1 MFRNWQSF
9 FKIPLSS
16 NDFREAVVKEYIVE
30 MEKFNDKNKNMV
42 FKAGKKQILLI
53 GVNNR
58 IFALDNRCPHEGYPL
73 SEGGVNE
80 SCVLTCN
87 WHNWKFDLET
97 GECTLG
103 GDNVVTYPVQV
114 VKDKIHV
121 DISGP
126 SKDNVRDSILKGF
139 QVAFEKRQYGRLA
152 REITRLDFNEIDPI
166 CALKKAIFWSY
177 DKFEY
182 GMTHAYAAC
191 ADWVS
196 LYMEVDPDEAKERE
210 KRIVYLTETIDHIAY
225 DALRHKEYP
234 FHDGEIPFNEGQF
247 INAIEKEDEKT
258 AISLINGA
266 ISEGLTFKDLEK
278 VFTEAALAHYNDF
291 GHSLIY
297 VYKAST
303 LSSSLKDPEVDA
315 CLFKALTRS
324 LINTTRE
331 DLIPEF
337 KDYQP
342 ALIELSKQ
350 SFGDKKDELSFT
362 DLKGKRV
369 KAALNWVLDKS
380 KVYSEENVYRCLLL
394 AQAHNM
400 MTYDL
405 NYQAATNNP
414 VTQNVGWLDF
424 THALTFSNAVRALC
438 SKYPEY
444 WGRGLLQM
452 SCFYGRN
459 TFFTSPEI
467 DPSQFEIKE
476 TKTFERDVLDK
487 ILDHGMA
494 LPIYSAHLLKTS
506 KAIFEEGAFLN
517 QVEKCELY
525 SSLNRFLSSPLKA
538 KHVRR
543 MAKQAINLV
552 AKDF

>member
-1 MFRNWQSF
+1 M
-9 FKIPLSS
+9 
-16 NDFREAVVKEYIVE
+16 KEYIVE
-30 MEKFNDKNKNMV
+30 IKRFKQKNKNIV
-42 FKAGKKQILLI
+42 FKAGNKQVLLI
-53 GVNNR
+53 GVKDR

-73 SEGGVNE
+73 SEGSFND

-103 GDNVVTYPVQV
+103 GDNVQTYPVHIIN
-114 VKDKIHV
+114 DKIHV
-121 DISGP
+121 DVSGP
-126 SKDNVRDSILKGF
+126 SKDLVRDSILKGF
-139 QVAFEKRQYGRLA
+139 KVAYEKRQYGRLA
-152 REITRLDFNEIDPI
+152 REITRLDFNKIDPI
-166 CALKKAIFWSY
+166 CALKKSILWSY

-196 LYMEVDPDEAKERE
+196 LYLDVDPSSNKERE

-225 DALRHKEYP
+225 DALRHKPYP
-234 FHDGEIPFNEGQF
+234 FHDEEMPFNEGHF
-247 INAIEKEDEKT
+247 LNAIEKEDEKT

-266 ISEGLTFKDLEK
+266 IKKGLTFKDLEK
-278 VFTEAALAHYNDF
+278 TFTEAALAHYNDF

-303 LSSSLKDPEVDA
+303 LSGLLKDSEIEA

-337 KDYQP
+337 SDYKTM
-342 ALIELSKQ
+342 LLEIKKQ
-350 SFGDKKDELSFT
+350 SFGKKIEDVPFT
-362 DLKGKRV
+362 DLKGQRV
-369 KAALNWVLDKS
+369 KGALNWVLENS
-380 KVYSEENVYRCLLL
+380 KVYSEENVYECLLL
-394 AQAHNM
+394 AQADNM

-405 NYQAATNNP
+405 KFQEAINNP

-424 THALTFSNAVRALC
+424 THALTFSNAVRVLC
-438 SKYPEY
+438 SKYPEF
-444 WGRGLLQM
+444 WAKGLLQM
-452 SCFYGRN
+452 ACFYGRN
-459 TFFTSPEI
+459 TFFTDQKI
-467 DPSQFEIKE
+467 DQLDFEV
-476 TKTFERDVLDK
+476 TDLYSFERNVLDK

-506 KAIFEEGAFLN
+506 KAVFEEGRGLN
-517 QVEKCELY
+517 EKGKRKLY

-538 KHVRR
+538 KHARR
-543 MAKQAINLV
+543 SAKQAINLI

>member
-1 MFRNWQSF
+1 MSWQVFFR
-9 FKIPLSS
+9 IPLSF

-30 MEKFNDKNKNMV
+30 IEKFIEKDKNIV
-42 FKAGKKQILLI
+42 FKAGKKQVLLI
-53 GVNNR
+53 GIKDK

-73 SEGGVNE
+73 SEGGVNDT
-80 SCVLTCN
+80 CVLTCN

-103 GDNVVTYPVQV
+103 GDNVQTYPVHV
-114 VKDKIHV
+114 IKDKIHV

-126 SKDNVRDSILKGF
+126 SKDMIRDSILKGF
-139 QVAFEKRQYGRLA
+139 KVAFEKRQYGRLA
-152 REITRLDFNEIDPI
+152 REITRLDFNGIDPI
-166 CALKKAIFWSY
+166 CALKMAILWSY

-191 ADWVS
+191 ADWLS
-196 LYMEVDPDEAKERE
+196 LYSELNPSSIEERE
-210 KRIVYLTETIDHIAY
+210 KRIVFLTEAIDHIAY
-225 DALRHKEYP
+225 DALRHKKYP
-234 FHDGEIPFNEGQF
+234 FHEEEVAFNEGQF

-266 ISEGLTFKDLEK
+266 IKKGLTFQDLER
-278 VFTEAALAHYNDF
+278 VFTESALAHYNDF

-303 LSSSLKDPEVDA
+303 ISSLFNDSEVDA
-315 CLFKALTRS
+315 CLFKSLTRS

-337 KDYQP
+337 KDYRP
-342 ALIELSKQ
+342 ALLEMNKQ
-350 SFGDKKDELSFT
+350 SFGKKNEDVSFT
-362 DLKGKRV
+362 GLKGQRV
-369 KAALNWVLDKS
+369 KGSLNWVLKNS
-380 KVYSEENVYRCLLL
+380 KTYSQEKIYHCLLM

-405 NYQAATNNP
+405 KFQSATNNP

-424 THALTFSNAVRALC
+424 THALTFSNAVRVLC
-438 SKYPEY
+438 SKYPDF
-444 WGRGLLQM
+444 WGSGLLQM
-452 SCFYGRN
+452 ACFYGRN
-459 TFFTSPEI
+459 TFFTNQNIDKLLFEVKEPE
-467 DPSQFEIKE
+467 
-476 TKTFERDVLDK
+476 TFEHNVLEK
-487 ILDHGMA
+487 ILDHGMP

-506 KAIFEEGAFLN
+506 MAIFEEGSFLN
-517 QVEKCELY
+517 DKDKCELY

-543 MAKQAINLV
+543 LAKQAINLV

>member
-1 MFRNWQSF
+1 M
-9 FKIPLSS
+9 
-16 NDFREAVVKEYIVE
+16 KEYIVE
-30 MEKFNDKNKNMV
+30 IEKFNQKNKNMV
-42 FKAGKKQILLI
+42 FKAGKKQVLLV
-53 GVNNR
+53 GVKDR

-73 SEGGVNE
+73 SEGSFND

-103 GDNVVTYPVQV
+103 GDNVQTYPVHII
-114 VKDKIHV
+114 KDKIHV
-121 DISGP
+121 DVSGP
-126 SKDNVRDSILKGF
+126 SKDMVRDSILKGF

-196 LYMEVDPDEAKERE
+196 LYMEVDPTQTKERE
-210 KRIVYLTETIDHIAY
+210 KRIIYLTETIDHIAY
-225 DALRHKEYP
+225 DALRHKKYP
-234 FHDGEIPFNEGQF
+234 FHDEEIPFNEGQF

-266 ISEGLTFKDLEK
+266 IKEGLTFKDLEK
-278 VFTEAALAHYNDF
+278 NFTEAALAHYNDF

-315 CLFKALTRS
+315 CILKALTRS

-337 KDYQP
+337 NDYQTT
-342 ALIELSKQ
+342 LLEMNKQ
-350 SFGDKKDELSFT
+350 SFGRKEEEVSFSG
-362 DLKGKRV
+362 LKGQRV
-369 KAALNWVLDKS
+369 KGALNWVLENS
-380 KVYSEENVYRCLLL
+380 KVYSEEKLYRRLLL
-394 AQAHNM
+394 AQAYNM

-405 NYQAATNNP
+405 KFQDATNNP

-438 SKYPEY
+438 SKFPEF

-459 TFFTSPEI
+459 TFFTDQFTDQSPFVVK
-467 DPSQFEIKE
+467 DPD
-476 TKTFERDVLDK
+476 TFERGVLDK

-506 KAIFEEGAFLN
+506 KAIFEEGQFLSGKD
-517 QVEKCELY
+517 KCELY

-538 KHVRR
+538 KHTRR
-543 MAKQAINLV
+543 LVKQAINLV
-552 AKDF
+552 SKDF